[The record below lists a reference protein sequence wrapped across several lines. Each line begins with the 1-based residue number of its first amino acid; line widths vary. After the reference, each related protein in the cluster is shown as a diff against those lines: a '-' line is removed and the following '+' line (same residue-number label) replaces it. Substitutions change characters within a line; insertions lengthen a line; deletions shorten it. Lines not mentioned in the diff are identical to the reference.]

1 MRICLCCTHCITQ
14 WIRLDKDTC
23 YSCIQDQGTVA
34 FSVESYHRSLKKKTR
49 VVKAE
54 EKKRARERRGFIRT
68 CAKAILAKKE
78 DNIIF
83 LSH

>member
-1 MRICLCCTHCITQ
+1 
-14 WIRLDKDTC
+14 
-23 YSCIQDQGTVA
+23 
-34 FSVESYHRSLKKKTR
+34 LKKKTR